1 MYYSIS
7 GKVIYCGEGR
17 LVVECGGVGYDLA
30 VSTSTLVK
38 LGNIGQQVMVYT
50 YLQVQEDALRLFG
63 FYSREEKAMFENL
76 LTVSGV
82 GPKLAIQILSGQEL
96 GQLVASIVNAD
107 VKAIASSKGVGKK
120 TAERIVL
127 ELQGKLNADGALES
141 ILGANATPVA
151 TSGDEIT
158 RDAVEALMSFGIS
171 RSQAEQAVAKVR
183 GNADDLESV
192 IALAFRSL

>member
-38 LGNIGQQVMVYT
+38 LGNIGQQVTVYT

-96 GQLVASIVNAD
+96 GQLVTSIVNAD

-141 ILGANATPVA
+141 ILGGNATPVA

>member
-30 VSTSTLVK
+30 VSTSTLIK
-38 LGNIGQQVMVYT
+38 LGNIGQQVTVYT

>member
-17 LVVECGGVGYDLA
+17 LVVECGGVGYDIA
-30 VSTSTLVK
+30 VSTSTLIK
-38 LGNIGQQVMVYT
+38 LGNIGQQVTVYT

-96 GQLVASIVNAD
+96 GQLVTSIVNAD

>member
-1 MYYSIS
+1 M
-7 GKVIYCGEGR
+7 IYCGEGR

-38 LGNIGQQVMVYT
+38 LGNIGQQVTVYT

-96 GQLVASIVNAD
+96 GQLVTSIVNAD

-141 ILGANATPVA
+141 ILGGNATPVA

>member
-17 LVVECGGVGYDLA
+17 LVVECGGVGYDIA
-30 VSTSTLVK
+30 VSTSTLLK
-38 LGNIGQQVMVYT
+38 LGNIGQQVTVYT

-141 ILGANATPVA
+141 ILAANVTPVA

>member
-30 VSTSTLVK
+30 VSTSTLIK
-38 LGNIGQQVMVYT
+38 LGNIGQQVTVYT

-141 ILGANATPVA
+141 ILGANVTPVA

-158 RDAVEALMSFGIS
+158 RDAIEALMSFGIS

>member
-17 LVVECGGVGYDLA
+17 LVVECGGVGYDIA
-30 VSTSTLVK
+30 VSTSTLIK
-38 LGNIGQQVMVYT
+38 LGNIGQQVTVYT

>member
-1 MYYSIS
+1 MYYAIS
-7 GKVIYCGEGR
+7 GKVIDCGEGR

-38 LGNIGQQVMVYT
+38 LGNIGQQVTVYT

-96 GQLVASIVNAD
+96 GQLVTSIVNAD

-141 ILGANATPVA
+141 ILGGNATPVA

>member
-17 LVVECGGVGYDLA
+17 LVVECSGVGYDIA
-30 VSTSTLVK
+30 VSTSTLIK
-38 LGNIGQQVMVYT
+38 LGNIGQQVTVYT

-141 ILGANATPVA
+141 ILGSNATPIVNN
-151 TSGDEIT
+151 GDEIT